1 MKLSVPRGNVAG
13 MIGKLHAIAFDCPD
27 PKALADFYSE
37 LLGLPVTYVDDDW
50 VSIGEHAP
58 KIGFQLAPDHVAPRW
73 PDPAFPQQAHLDV
86 EVERADL
93 EDAERRVLAL
103 GATRLPGDGENWRVY
118 ADPVGHPFCLVWH

>member
-1 MKLSVPRGNVAG
+1 M
-13 MIGKLHAIAFDCPD
+13 
-27 PKALADFYSE
+27 
-37 LLGLPVTYVDDDW
+37 
-50 VSIGEHAP
+50 
-58 KIGFQLAPDHVAPRW
+58 APDHVAPRW